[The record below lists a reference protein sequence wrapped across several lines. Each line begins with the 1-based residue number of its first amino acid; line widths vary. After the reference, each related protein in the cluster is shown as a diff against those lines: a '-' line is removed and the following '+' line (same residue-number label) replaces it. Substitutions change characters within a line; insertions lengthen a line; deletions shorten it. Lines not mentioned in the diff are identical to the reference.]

1 VDSPVLL
8 PDKRAE
14 MRGTHAGAIIFAGIG
29 AANIGNYLFHLLSAR
44 ALGPGPYGDLAT
56 LTAVTAL
63 IALPLSG
70 VQVFV
75 ARFAAGCA
83 ARGEQDRLV
92 AFARQSLRIAAICAV
107 SLTVLLLLAAPI
119 TRSALSIGS
128 LTAVILTA
136 LITIPSVL
144 TPVLLGLA
152 QGLQRFPLVSV
163 GISIGPVVR
172 IALVV
177 GLLVTGFSVAGAMG
191 ATLVTSVLAVA
202 VPAAVLWPLLTAHTS
217 GEEQT
222 ATRRDARELVPVV
235 AGLLAITALSTS
247 DLVVAKSVFDD
258 ELAGAYGAASLIGR
272 AILYLPAAIVTV
284 LLPKVAARSAEEKGT
299 HHILSGSLLVAG
311 VFCGAAALVYALVP
325 GLVVDIAFG
334 SEYEDA
340 APLLP
345 LFGLAMSAYA
355 LLSVML
361 TYHLGKGDW
370 RMSWLLVGG
379 AVVEAIGFALF
390 HDSPRQLLG
399 VSAVIALTLL
409 LIHEVAFDAS
419 ITRALRFA
427 VAMAGRNRK
436 R

>member
-1 VDSPVLL
+1 MLL
-8 PDKRAE
+8 PDKRSE

-44 ALGPGPYGDLAT
+44 SLGPGPYGDLAT

-75 ARFAAGCA
+75 ARFAAACA

-92 AFARQSLRIAAICAV
+92 AFARQSLRIAAVAGV
-107 SLTVLLLLAAPI
+107 SLTALLLLAAPV

-128 LTAVILTA
+128 LTAVVLTA

-163 GISIGPVVR
+163 GISVGPVVR

-177 GLLVTGFSVAGAMG
+177 GLLVTGYSVAGAMA
-191 ATLVTSVLAVA
+191 ATLATSLLAVA
-202 VPAAVLWPLLTAHTS
+202 VPAAVLWPLLSARTA
-217 GEEQT
+217 GNVRL
-222 ATRRDARELVPVV
+222 ATRKDARDLVPVV

-247 DLVVAKSVFDD
+247 DLVVAKSFFED

-284 LLPKVAARSAEEKGT
+284 VLPKVAARSAEEKDT
-299 HHILSGSLLVAG
+299 HHILSGSLLVTG
-311 VFCGAAALVYALVP
+311 LFCGTAAIVYAVAP
-325 GLVVDIAFG
+325 GVVVGLAFG
-334 SEYEDA
+334 SEYDDA
-340 APLLP
+340 IPLLP
-345 LFGLAMSAYA
+345 LFGVAMSAYA

-370 RMSWLLVGG
+370 RMSWLLVAG
-379 AVVEAIGFALF
+379 AAAEAVGFALF
-390 HDSPRQLLG
+390 HDSPRELLW
-399 VSAVIALTLL
+399 VSTATALG
-409 LIHEVAFDAS
+409 LILVHEVAFDAS

-427 VAMAGRNRK
+427 FAMVRRP